1 MNEQEQPGV
10 RVLHVF
16 NNIITDRVEATE
28 FPVELP
34 LRRWIYGQMFRAVA
48 KKIAHSPF
56 SIHSWGALR
65 RTLLANFLP
74 DNILDRYK
82 AYQRGECNRCG
93 LCCKIQFQCPFL
105 IDEGPYNTRCGI
117 YTTPHA
123 PQACVKFPL
132 DPLDLR
138 LLQREVG
145 NACTFYYEGA
155 PQTLSILE
163 FVKLYTQGVK
173 QQLARRKLKEAT
185 ESGD

>member
-1 MNEQEQPGV
+1 MNQQEQPGV

-16 NNIITDRVEATE
+16 NNIIVDGAEQTE
-28 FPVELP
+28 SRGHSPS
-34 LRRWIYGQMFRAVA
+34 RRWIYGQMILAVA
-48 KKIAHSPF
+48 KKIAHAPF

-65 RTLLANFLP
+65 RTVMANFLP
-74 DNILDRYK
+74 DNILYRYK

-93 LCCKIQFQCPFL
+93 LCCRIQFQCPFL

-132 DPLDLR
+132 DPMDLR

-155 PQTLSILE
+155 PQTLSLIE
-163 FVKLYTQGVK
+163 FVKLYMQGMR
-173 QQLARRKLKEAT
+173 QQLAKRRLKEAA
-185 ESGD
+185 ESD